1 MRIRFQMF
9 ALSLFSCI
17 APLAT
22 SALQAQACF
31 GNASFASNHLQM
43 NGDVAFNRDFE
54 ELGASFVTGSN
65 SVFAGLGVV
74 SSTFEAGDASVGIRG
89 NLGYQVPV
97 NQSRSVQVCPVLRA
111 SVGLPAKDY
120 NGLGGELTTQS
131 YGLGLNLGGELI
143 RAERLAL
150 VPSLSV
156 GVQRDVV
163 RISGGT
169 APDDF
174 QDTFAYAALAVGIV
188 VNRALSLRPSVTVPF
203 EARLD
208 SPIFAVGL
216 ALNFGGRR

>member
-1 MRIRFQMF
+1 MRIRFQLF
-9 ALSLFSCI
+9 ALSLVSCV

-22 SALQAQACF
+22 AALHAQACF

-43 NGDVAFNRDFE
+43 NGDVAFNKDVE
-54 ELGASFVTGSN
+54 ELGASFVSGSN

-74 SSTFEAGDASVGIRG
+74 SSTVEGGDASVAVRG

-97 NQSRSVQVCPVLRA
+97 SPARSVQVCPVLRA
-111 SVGLPAKDY
+111 SVGLPAKNYD
-120 NGLGGELTTQS
+120 GLGGELTTQS

-143 RAERLAL
+143 RAERLSL

-156 GVQRDVV
+156 GVQRDVI

-169 APDDF
+169 APDNL
-174 QDTFAYAALAVGIV
+174 QDTYAYAGLAVGIV
-188 VNRALSLRPSVTVPF
+188 VNNALSLRPSVTVPF

-208 SPIFAVGL
+208 SPIFGVGL

>member
-1 MRIRFQMF
+1 MRIRFPMF
-9 ALSLFSCI
+9 ALSLFSCV
-17 APLAT
+17 APLA
-22 SALQAQACF
+22 SSVLQAQACF

-43 NGDVAFNRDFE
+43 NGDVAFNKDVE
-54 ELGASFVTGSN
+54 ELGASIVSGSN
-65 SVFAGLGVV
+65 SAFAGLGVA
-74 SSTFEAGDASVGIRG
+74 SSSVDGGDAIVAIRG
-89 NLGYQVPV
+89 NVGYQVPV
-97 NQSRSVQVCPVLRA
+97 NRARSVQVCPVLRA
-111 SVGLPAKDY
+111 SVGLPIKDY

-156 GVQRDVV
+156 GVQRDVI

-169 APDDF
+169 APDAF
-174 QDTFAYAALAVGIV
+174 QDTFAYAGLAVGIV
-188 VNRALSLRPSVTVPF
+188 VNRALSLRPSVTIPF

-208 SPIFAVGL
+208 SPIVGVGL